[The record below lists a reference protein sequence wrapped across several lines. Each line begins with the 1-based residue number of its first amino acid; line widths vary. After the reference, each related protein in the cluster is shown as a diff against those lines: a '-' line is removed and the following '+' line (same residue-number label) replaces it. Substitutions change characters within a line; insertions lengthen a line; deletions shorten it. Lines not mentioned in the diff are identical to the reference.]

1 MPRVTAVN
9 QWGGPAAVSLG
20 AMDQPDERALVRL
33 LDLQAEDGALDR
45 LGRRLDTLPEAAQL
59 AEVRARLAEL
69 SSDADI
75 ATKQRDEISREQ
87 GRIEAEIG
95 VLDQK
100 LQREEQRLFSGS
112 VSNPKELSAL
122 QAEVEMLKRR
132 RAGEEDRLLEV
143 MVAHD
148 QANQTLDSLSAER
161 DETATAAEGLGATVT
176 QISSKIESELSS
188 HERARRDLAASIPS
202 DLVAL
207 YDRLRAGKGGV
218 GAAALERD
226 TCLGCHT
233 RLPSREVERLRA
245 ERGLQRCDNCR
256 RILVIR

>member
-1 MPRVTAVN
+1 MTTVN
-9 QWGGPAAVSLG
+9 QWEVRPLLASG
-20 AMDQPDERALVRL
+20 AMVQPDERALVRL

-45 LGRRLDTLPEAAQL
+45 LRRRLDTLPEAAQL

-87 GRIEAEIG
+87 GRIETEIG
-95 VLDQK
+95 MLDQK

-112 VSNPKELSAL
+112 VSNPKELSSL

-161 DETATAAEGLGATVT
+161 DETATAAEGLGAAVT
-176 QISSKIESELSS
+176 QISSEIESELSS
-188 HERARRDLAASIPS
+188 HERARRDLAASLPG

-218 GAAALERD
+218 GVAALERD

-233 RLPSREVERLRA
+233 TLPSREVERLRA

>member
-1 MPRVTAVN
+1 
-9 QWGGPAAVSLG
+9 
-20 AMDQPDERALVRL
+20 MDQPDDTALVRL
-33 LDLQAEDGALDR
+33 LDLQDEDGALDR
-45 LGRRLDTLPEAAQL
+45 LRRRLDTLPEAAQL

-69 SSDADI
+69 SSDAEI
-75 ATKQRDEISREQ
+75 ATKQRDEINREQ

-112 VSNPKELSAL
+112 VSNPKELSSL
-122 QAEVEMLKRR
+122 QAEVEMLKRQ
-132 RAGEEDRLLEV
+132 RAGSEDRLLEV

-148 QANQTLDSLSAER
+148 QANQTLDSLRAER
-161 DETATAAEGLGATVT
+161 DETAVTAEGLDATVT
-176 QISSKIESELSS
+176 QIVSEIEAEFRS
-188 HERARRDLAASIPS
+188 HERTRSEVAASLPR

-207 YDRLRAGKGGV
+207 YDKLRAGKGGV

-233 RLPSREVERLRA
+233 RLPAREVERLRA

>member
-1 MPRVTAVN
+1 
-9 QWGGPAAVSLG
+9 
-20 AMDQPDERALVRL
+20 MDQLDDTALVRL
-33 LDLQAEDGALDR
+33 LDLQDEDGALDR
-45 LGRRLDTLPEAAQL
+45 LRRRLDTLPEAAQL

-75 ATKQRDEISREQ
+75 AAKQRDEINREQ
-87 GRIEAEIG
+87 GRLEAEIG

-100 LQREEQRLFSGS
+100 LQREEQRLFSGG
-112 VSNPKELSAL
+112 VSNPKELSSL
-122 QAEVEMLKRR
+122 QAEVEMLKRQ
-132 RAGEEDRLLEV
+132 RAGSEDRLLEV

-148 QANQTLDSLSAER
+148 QASQTLDSLRAER
-161 DETATAAEGLGATVT
+161 DEAAEAAEGLGATVT
-176 QISSKIESELSS
+176 QIVSEIEAELRS
-188 HERARRDLAASIPS
+188 HELTRGEVAATLPS

-207 YDRLRAGKGGV
+207 YDKLRAGKGGV

-233 RLPSREVERLRA
+233 RLPAREVERLRA

>member
-1 MPRVTAVN
+1 
-9 QWGGPAAVSLG
+9 
-20 AMDQPDERALVRL
+20 MDQLDDTALVRL
-33 LDLQAEDGALDR
+33 LDLQDEDGALDR
-45 LGRRLDTLPEAAQL
+45 LRRRLDTLPEAAQL

-75 ATKQRDEISREQ
+75 ATKQRDEINREQ
-87 GRIEAEIG
+87 GRIEGEMG

-100 LQREEQRLFSGS
+100 LQREEQRLFSGG
-112 VSNPKELSAL
+112 VSNPKELSSL
-122 QAEVEMLKRR
+122 QAEVEMLKRQ
-132 RAGEEDRLLEV
+132 RAGSEDRLLEV

-148 QANQTLDSLSAER
+148 QASQTLDSLRAER
-161 DETATAAEGLGATVT
+161 DEAAEAAEGLGATVT
-176 QISSKIESELSS
+176 QIVSEIEADLRS
-188 HERARRDLAASIPS
+188 HERTRGEVAASLPS

-207 YDRLRAGKGGV
+207 YDKLRVAKGGV

-233 RLPSREVERLRA
+233 RLPAREVERLRA

>member
-1 MPRVTAVN
+1 MGR
-9 QWGGPAAVSLG
+9 PAAVSLG
-20 AMDQPDERALVRL
+20 AMDQLDDGALVRL
-33 LDLQAEDGALDR
+33 LDLQSEDGILDR
-45 LGRRLDTLPEAAQL
+45 LRRRLDTLPEAAQL

-75 ATKQRDEISREQ
+75 ATKQRDEITREQ
-87 GRIEAEIG
+87 GRIEAEIE

-100 LQREEQRLFSGS
+100 LRREEQRLFSGS

-132 RAGEEDRLLEV
+132 RAGEEDRLLEA

-148 QANQTLDSLSAER
+148 QASQTLDSLTAER
-161 DETATAAEGLGATVT
+161 DETASAAESLGATVT
-176 QISSKIESELSS
+176 KIVAEIESELGS
-188 HERARRDLAASIPS
+188 HELARSDVAASLPP

-207 YDRLRAGKGGV
+207 YEGLRAGKGGV
-218 GAAALERD
+218 GAAALERN

-233 RLPSREVERLRA
+233 RLPAREVERLRA

>member
-1 MPRVTAVN
+1 MTAVN
-9 QWGGPAAVSLG
+9 RWGGPAAVSLE
-20 AMDQPDERALVRL
+20 AMDQPDDSALVRL
-33 LDLQAEDGALDR
+33 LDLQDEDGALER
-45 LGRRLDTLPEAAQL
+45 LRRRLDTLPEAAQL
-59 AEVRARLAEL
+59 ADVRARLAEL
-69 SSDADI
+69 SSDSDI
-75 ATKQRDEISREQ
+75 ATKQRDEINREQ
-87 GRIEAEIG
+87 ARIEAESG

-100 LQREEQRLFSGS
+100 LQREEGRLFSGG
-112 VSNPKELSAL
+112 VSNPKELSSL
-122 QAEVEMLKRR
+122 QDEVEMLKRQR
-132 RAGEEDRLLEV
+132 SVAEDRLLEV

-148 QANQTLDSLSAER
+148 QANQTLASLIAER
-161 DETATAAEGLGATVT
+161 DETAEAAEGLGATVA
-176 QISSKIESELSS
+176 QLVSEIEAELRS
-188 HERARRDLAASIPS
+188 HEQTRDEVAASLPS

-207 YDRLRAGKGGV
+207 YDKLRVAKGGV

>member
-1 MPRVTAVN
+1 V
-9 QWGGPAAVSLG
+9 
-20 AMDQPDERALVRL
+20 DQVDDGVFVRL

-45 LGRRLDTLPEAAQL
+45 LKRRLDTLPEAAQL
-59 AEVRARLAEL
+59 TEVRARLAEL

-148 QANQTLDSLSAER
+148 QASQTRDSLTAER
-161 DETATAAEGLGATVT
+161 DETASAAESLGATVT
-176 QISSKIESELSS
+176 QLVSGIESELSS
-188 HERARRDLAASIPS
+188 HEVARSDVAASLPT

-207 YDRLRAGKGGV
+207 YERLRAGKGGV
-218 GAAALERD
+218 GAAALDGD